1 LTLLDLNGFK
11 FCAFDK
17 NEFNSFHEKEAPVV
31 PFINSLFNLLMDE
44 DLLNICMYGEGCC

>member
-17 NEFNSFHEKEAPVV
+17 EEFNSFHEKETHVV

-44 DLLNICMYGEGCC
+44 DLLDICMYGGGCC